1 MDTEQKLLLLRAAT
15 SHPFSTKSNLFQ
27 TLTAQFPTLS
37 GSDIEE
43 FLVGMVDFDSILQW
57 QVTEQTEQTTEH
69 AIEQVS
75 EHVHEFNVETSFS
88 ESKPSTPAPF
98 PFDPPKP
105 TPSPPLV
112 VPARTPSGR
121 TLRSNSTVN
130 TSEPRR
136 LRSNK

>member
-1 MDTEQKLLLLRAAT
+1 MNNEQKLLLLRSAI
-15 SHPFSTKSNLFQ
+15 SLPFSTKINLFQ
-27 TLTAQFPTLS
+27 TLSSQFPHLS
-37 GSDIEE
+37 LTEIEE
-43 FLVGMVDFDSILQW
+43 FFDEIVDFASISQW
-57 QVTEQTEQTTEH
+57 KQEQNHEQNLKLGE
-69 AIEQVS
+69 E
-75 EHVHEFNVETSFS
+75 EPSFIISPS
-88 ESKPSTPAPF
+88 ESPVKSSSSTYAPPSP
-98 PFDPPKP
+98 PPKP